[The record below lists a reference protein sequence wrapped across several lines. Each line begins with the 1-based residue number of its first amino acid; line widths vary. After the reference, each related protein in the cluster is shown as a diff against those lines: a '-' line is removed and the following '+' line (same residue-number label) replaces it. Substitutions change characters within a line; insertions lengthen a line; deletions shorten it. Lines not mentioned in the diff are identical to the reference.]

1 MIINR
6 EQVTSFLSHLHTKE
20 FLFADEFRIQ
30 AYIEPASE
38 VASYLISLDRRYVN
52 TIMEGFLLLLERLE
66 YIEEEWEWDK
76 TLVEQ
81 NRISVLYKAVYYVVK
96 NGLFAE
102 ISRQSAV
109 EKINQMNT
117 DIECEHEITGDSSNV
132 VIFDDWNLFQLLGS
146 NQDNVY
152 LYIWYTTA

>member
-117 DIECEHEITGDSSNV
+117 DIECEHEITDDSSNV

>member
-117 DIECEHEITGDSSNV
+117 DIECEREITDDSSNI

>member
-117 DIECEHEITGDSSNV
+117 DIECEREITDDSSNV